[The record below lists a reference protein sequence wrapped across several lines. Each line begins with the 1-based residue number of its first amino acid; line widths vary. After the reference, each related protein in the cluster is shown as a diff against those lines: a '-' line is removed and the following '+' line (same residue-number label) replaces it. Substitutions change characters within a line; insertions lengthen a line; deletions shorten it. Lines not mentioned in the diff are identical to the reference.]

1 MKHRSSPT
9 SLAVWLILFFGGALI
24 SHATPADTA
33 FEKLARECIEDL
45 LRSRP
50 ERATELGDHR
60 FDDKLTDYSPAALK
74 ARAESLQRQ
83 IAALAAID
91 ASGLTGAN

>member
-1 MKHRSSPT
+1 MKKYSART
-9 SLAVWLILFFGGALI
+9 RRGTLLVLFFLGVLI

-60 FDDKLTDYSPAALK
+60 FDDQLTDYSPAALK